1 MYIVHNTCIRNR
13 EIGGGWLTPKYTKLY
28 TLFTD
33 LPKCLGFVL
42 QKPSCPAKM
51 QQVISI
57 LRFFKTEI
65 SNLLIYFLIEVFY
78 NDIDFFIYLDH
89 HKSWQIIQIFLFSFS
104 FELLQQY
111 VDYAR
116 IQQEFPTADGY
127 FQWIPH
133 RPEKYRF
140 LSDAAFGYCLALHV
154 FRAGI
159 RRNNSDA
166 INVAKARFAP
176 LFFGLSMPFYMET
189 FFRDSV
195 LRTKCPP
202 ELLNFLK
209 KHESYSVSGNDCKG
223 EGGDFVLES
232 FNRNVKRLLPSG
244 LPNEQGWIRAC
255 RNVERL
261 AKVIKKK

>member
-1 MYIVHNTCIRNR
+1 
-13 EIGGGWLTPKYTKLY
+13 
-28 TLFTD
+28 
-33 LPKCLGFVL
+33 
-42 QKPSCPAKM
+42 M

-65 SNLLIYFLIEVFY
+65 SNLLLFFLIEVFY
-78 NDIDFFIYLDH
+78 NYIDFFIYLDH

-133 RPEKYRF
+133 RPEMHRF
-140 LSDAAFGYCLALHV
+140 LSDAVFGYCLALHV

>member
-1 MYIVHNTCIRNR
+1 MSIMPVSSRS
-13 EIGGGWLTPKYTKLY
+13 
-28 TLFTD
+28 F
-33 LPKCLGFVL
+33 
-42 QKPSCPAKM
+42 
-51 QQVISI
+51 QQPMG
-57 LRFFKTEI
+57 I
-65 SNLLIYFLIEVFY
+65 SNGYLIGLKCTDFY
-78 NDIDFFIYLDH
+78 QML
-89 HKSWQIIQIFLFSFS
+89 
-104 FELLQQY
+104 
-111 VDYAR
+111 
-116 IQQEFPTADGY
+116 
-127 FQWIPH
+127 
-133 RPEKYRF
+133 
-140 LSDAAFGYCLALHV
+140 CLVTVWHCTSLEQNK
-154 FRAGI
+154 GI

-166 INVAKARFAP
+166 INIAKARFAP

-261 AKVIKKK
+261 AKVIKQK